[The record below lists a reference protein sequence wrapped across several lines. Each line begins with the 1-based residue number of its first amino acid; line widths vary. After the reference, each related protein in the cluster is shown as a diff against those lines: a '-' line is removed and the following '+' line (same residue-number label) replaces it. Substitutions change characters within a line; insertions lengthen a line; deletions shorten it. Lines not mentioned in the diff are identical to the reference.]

1 MSKPH
6 WNNKSKSYNRYTHT
20 KKKQLKHNTK
30 DGHQTEENTMEEGR
44 KKTYKNKLKQ
54 DNCKRN
60 IHIDNYLKC
69 KWTKCSNQK
78 I

>member
-30 DGHQTEENTMEEGR
+30 DGHQITRVENKRGREEKGPTKPNS
-44 KKTYKNKLKQ
+44 KTLK
-54 DNCKRN
+54 
-60 IHIDNYLKC
+60 IVIGTYISII
-69 KWTKCSNQK
+69 T
-78 I
+78 